1 VPSLF
6 YAILMM
12 MFGIVFGILAKFGFG
27 RKLLETFP
35 EIFSCGAVSK
45 QGPSKEVAENTNFV
59 SFKGFKFLYITVL
72 CMPNNYGTPS

>member
-59 SFKGFKFLYITVL
+59 RFKVFKFLKLFIYYCPL
-72 CMPNNYGTPS
+72 YAK